1 VASIPAFDFST
12 AHILF
17 GTGRSDEIGALAP
30 RFGSRA
36 ALVIG
41 ERSLRD
47 SGRLDRITARLSGAG
62 VVCEIFEGVEAEAPL
77 ATLQRCTDWL
87 RERSCDVVIAVG
99 GGSVIDVGKTAAC
112 FCRLDGS
119 ARDYFDGAP
128 VPGGGLPV
136 IAAPTTAGTGSEVT
150 SVGVFVDTERG
161 IKPALADKSAAAGK
175 SAIRSEYLLPT
186 IALVDPELTVGSPP
200 EVTAPSG
207 MDAFTQAVE
216 GYTSRW
222 ASPITDALAL
232 DAALRIGKHLPAA
245 CERPDNLGPREQVAL
260 GSLLAGIAL
269 DNARLGLVHAL
280 AHPVGVATGL
290 PHGVVCAALLP
301 HVIEFN
307 LDAARE
313 KYRAIAAGLRVPSVD
328 VLSAFVRS
336 LNRRL
341 GIDARIA
348 GVTIA
353 ADALPAIGAESMKSG
368 SMPTNPRDVTPEQ
381 AVDVAAAAFPAA

>member
-1 VASIPAFDFST
+1 MASIPAFDFSS

-41 ERSLRD
+41 QGSLRN

-62 VVCEIFEGVEAEAPL
+62 VACEIFEGVEAEAPL

-87 RERSCDVVIAVG
+87 RERSCDVVVAIG

-128 VPGGGLPV
+128 VPVGGLPV

-161 IKPALADKSAAAGK
+161 IK

-222 ASPITDALAL
+222 ASPITDTVAL

-245 CERPDNLGPREQVAL
+245 CERPDNLAPREQVAL

-307 LDAARE
+307 LEAARE

-328 VLSAFVRS
+328 VVSAFVRS

-348 GVTIA
+348 GVTIP

-368 SMPTNPRDVTPEQ
+368 SMPTNPRDATPEQ
-381 AVDVAAAAFPAA
+381 AAEVARAAFGGETDGA